1 MAVLSA
7 MCSLAASRQAV
18 PGGGSHFG
26 GPRVART
33 PLRCSSQG
41 RAAELATRCALRS
54 NSRGELETKRAVRA
68 DPAPAL
74 LAASEIAPAGH
85 RLPRSRV
92 QVRHRWRANIASA
105 KPACG
110 HTALGAPLGAEQRR
124 VSVGARSAL
133 RALTRRSC
141 LSGARKARAAS
152 SSARPNP
159 EQRRGVAA
167 GDRSSEAPR
176 AVCPAGRLCREV
188 EHRTKHK
195 ASKNI

>member
-92 QVRHRWRANIASA
+92 QVRHRWCANIASA
-105 KPACG
+105 KPACRAHRPG
-110 HTALGAPLGAEQRR
+110 GASGTPSSAR

-159 EQRRGVAA
+159 EQHRGVAA

-188 EHRTKHK
+188 HRTKHK